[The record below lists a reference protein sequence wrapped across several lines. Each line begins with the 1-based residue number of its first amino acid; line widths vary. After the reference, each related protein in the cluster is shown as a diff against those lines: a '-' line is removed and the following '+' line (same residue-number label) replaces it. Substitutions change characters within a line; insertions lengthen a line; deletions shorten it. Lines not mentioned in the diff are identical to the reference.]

1 MSKSGAA
8 HDLYEEDFY
17 AWALGQAQ
25 ALEEMSRRRVNTP
38 LDLPHLAEEVADL
51 GKSERDAVR
60 SQLRRIIEHCLKL
73 EFSRAAPPRN
83 DWKATIDDARAL
95 LVDKMSK
102 SLHQDAENKLD
113 ELYDFARRRT
123 DRSLV
128 RFQERDSAAALP
140 GECPYTLIQLCADG
154 WYPGN
159 RHGLTDTDGDV

>member
-8 HDLYEEDFY
+8 HNLYEEDFY
-17 AWALGQAQ
+17 AWALEQAQ
-25 ALEEMSRRRVNTP
+25 ALEDMSRRRVNTP

-51 GKSERDAVR
+51 RKSERDAVR

-73 EFSRAAPPRN
+73 EFSRSAPSRN

-95 LVDKMSK
+95 LVDKMSR
-102 SLHQDAENKLD
+102 SLRGDAENKLA
-113 ELYDFARRRT
+113 ELYEFARRQT

-140 GECPYTLIQLCADG
+140 VECPYTLTQLCADG
-154 WYPGN
+154 WYPRS
-159 RHGLTDTDGDV
+159 RHGLVETDGEV